1 MNTITKIN
9 LSKLRKCNQY
19 WEDMPENEKG
29 RLCLQCNHTIIDFRK
44 STDAEIAQAHI
55 FSEDKVCGLYH
66 KEQLEFASSA
76 NKGRKGTRWNV
87 FYIGLFSFLSWN
99 TLGQEKSD
107 EVKVEQTDK
116 KLSINPNI
124 TVKKQDQDSSIVKE
138 MIIISGTITDEKGLV
153 LPGAYVLVAG
163 THIATSSDENGFYK
177 LNLTD
182 VIETLEKVNLVFAY
196 VGYEQILW
204 SQDKTYFEEIKD
216 VKVNVQFTQE
226 VELSVFSIYGVKAP
240 LHKRVWYKIRNVFR
254 KK

>member
-9 LSKLRKCNQY
+9 LSKIKKCHQY

-76 NKGRKGTRWNV
+76 NKGRNRTRWNA

-99 TLGQEKSD
+99 TLGQEKSH
-107 EVKVEQTDK
+107 EINVEQTDK
-116 KLSINPNI
+116 KLSVNPNI
-124 TVKKQDQDSSIVKE
+124 TVKKQEQDSSIVKE
-138 MIIISGTITDEKGLV
+138 MIFISGTITDEKGLV
-153 LPGAYVLVAG
+153 LPGAYVIVTG
-163 THIATSSDENGFYK
+163 TDIGANSNENGFYK
-177 LNLTD
+177 LDITD
-182 VIETLEKVNLVFAY
+182 VIESLEKVNLVFGY
-196 VGYEQILW
+196 VGYKQILW
-204 SQDKTYFEEIKD
+204 SEDKTYFEQIKD
-216 VKVNVQFTQE
+216 VKVNVQFTE
-226 VELSVFSIYGVKAP
+226 PVELSVFYIYSKKVP
-240 LHKRVWYKIRNVFR
+240 LHKRIWYKIRNVFR